1 MRLGNLAELN
11 NAKYQLA
18 KMVRPHP
25 TTNFADCGDA
35 ALSERV
41 FALISVIDKMDY
53 LGHLR
58 GRFSFGLVIG
68 LVVVALHALSGI
80 FMANDLKLGY
90 KFAVVAAFSPF
101 VLRYWAFS
109 DLERISSFK
118 FSFYD
123 KLSGGS
129 TLSLIFEVALCAL
142 VLHPQSRSHQKIWY
156 H

>member
-1 MRLGNLAELN
+1 MLSINWRKWFDRMQPQTLQIAAMLLYLN
-11 NAKYQLA
+11 G
-18 KMVRPHP
+18 
-25 TTNFADCGDA
+25 F
-35 ALSERV
+35 
-41 FALISVIDKMDY
+41 FALISVIYKTDY

-58 GRFSFGLVIG
+58 GRFSVGLIIG

-90 KFAVVAAFSPF
+90 RFAIVAAFSPF

-109 DLERISSFK
+109 DLERISSFN

-123 KLSGGS
+123 KISGGS

-142 VLHPQSRSHQKIWY
+142 VLHPQSRNHQKIWY